1 LYAGLFLYLIM
12 RKILF
17 VIMVSAVTQVAF
29 AQQETTAIK
38 HTINN
43 LFDGMRKGDSIMLRS
58 VFAKTMVLQ
67 SVSNK
72 ADGTAVLAV
81 EKADDFVKAVGTPHK
96 GIWDERVVFETIKI
110 DGDLASVW
118 APYKFYLDGKFSHC
132 GVDVFQLM
140 KTAIGWKIIYIVDTR
155 RTGNCVE

>member
-1 LYAGLFLYLIM
+1 
-12 RKILF
+12 
-17 VIMVSAVTQVAF
+17 MVLAVTQCAF
-29 AQQETTAIK
+29 AQQEAVAVKQAIN
-38 HTINN
+38 T
-43 LFDGMRKGDSIMLRS
+43 LFDGMRKGDSTMLRS
-58 VFAKTMVLQ
+58 VFSKTMVLQ
-67 SVSNK
+67 SISNK

-96 GIWDERVVFETIKI
+96 GTWDERVTFDAVKI

-118 APYKFYLDGKFSHC
+118 APYKFYLNDKFSHC

-140 KTAIGWKIIYIVDTR
+140 KTATGWKIIYIVDTG